1 MDNDE
6 KIAEQ
11 RRDMIA
17 KLVEARLEKG
27 ITQIE
32 LAKMIGTQRSNICRF
47 ESGAQNPGMDTIL
60 KIASA
65 LGKKIDL
72 ELSDK
77 EETVVQTYILKLY
90 DEELMRFTL
99 TDYGLEGLKAEIIS
113 VNDTKK
119 KLFPYGIELTG
130 KGVLTWLKSRVV
142 PKNRRFV
149 EEILSTFGLNA
160 NDTKGIIDVC
170 KGLSLNDS
178 YWVVEEDFGGR
189 FEDYNLYENRF
200 SEILSLVAYTGVEQ
214 SHGKF
219 TTSPEFT
226 TGGALPKAWRF
237 IEGDGIYLYK
247 GGNNILTYGGK
258 EPYSEYYAS
267 QIAEHMGLNA
277 VHYDL
282 ENWKGILASKCKLFS
297 SIDVSYV
304 PIWRVIPDIT
314 LKKAIDYY
322 DSLGEEFGEQI
333 RSMLMLDAL
342 IYNEDR
348 HFGNFGLLRDN
359 KTGDFIAPAPMFDHG
374 HSLFSQAAPEKF
386 NDLEAYAKTLTTP
399 YDGLTFDKIAIEVIG
414 KTQSV
419 QLRKMANFKFTRYSL
434 PGFDEERL
442 QRIETFVRKRAV
454 QLLALARSRAS
465 KKRDYID
472 ER

>member
-1 MDNDE
+1 MNGDE

-11 RRDMIA
+11 RSDIVA
-17 KLVEARLEKG
+17 KLVVARLEKG
-27 ITQIE
+27 ITQTE
-32 LAKMIGTQRSNICRF
+32 LARMIGTQRSNICRL
-47 ESGAQNPGMDTIL
+47 ESGAQNLTIDMLL
-60 KIASA
+60 KITSA

-77 EETVVQTYILKLY
+77 EETIVQTYILKLY
-90 DEELMRFTL
+90 DTELLRFTL
-99 TDYGLEGLKAEIIS
+99 ADYGLEGLKADLIS
-113 VNDTKK
+113 VNTKNE
-119 KLFPYGIELTG
+119 KLFPYGLDLTG
-130 KGVLTWLKSRVV
+130 EGVLAWLKSRVV

-149 EEILSTFGLNA
+149 EEILATFGLNA

-178 YWVVEEDFGGR
+178 YWVVEEDFIGK
-189 FEDYNLYENRF
+189 FDDYNLYENRF

-219 TTSPEFT
+219 TTSPELT

-247 GGNNILTYGGK
+247 GGNDILTYGGN

-267 QIAEHMGLNA
+267 QIAAQMGLNA
-277 VHYDL
+277 VYYDL
-282 ENWKGILASKCKLFS
+282 ENWKGILASKCKLFN

-304 PIWRVIPDIT
+304 PIWRVIPNIT
-314 LKKAIDYY
+314 IKKALDYY
-322 DSLGEEFGEQI
+322 DNLGTEFGQQL
-333 RSMLMLDAL
+333 RSMLMFDAL

-359 KTGDFIAPAPMFDHG
+359 TTGEFIAPAPMFDHG
-374 HSLFSQAAPEKF
+374 HSLFSQASPDKF
-386 NDLEAYAKTLTTP
+386 DNLEAYSKTLATP

-414 KTQSV
+414 KTQIA
-419 QLRKMANFKFTRYSL
+419 QLRKMANFTFKRHHSL
-434 PGFDEERL
+434 NLDENRL
-442 QRIETFVRKRAV
+442 QKIEVFVRKRAV

-465 KKRDYID
+465 KKNESRD

>member
-1 MDNDE
+1 MDNDD
-6 KIAEQ
+6 KITEL
-11 RRDMIA
+11 RSDIIA
-17 KLVEARLEKG
+17 KLVAARLEKG

-32 LAKMIGTQRSNICRF
+32 LAKMIGTQRSNICRL
-47 ESGAQNPGMDTIL
+47 ESGAQNPSIDMLL
-60 KIASA
+60 KISAA
-65 LGKKIDL
+65 LGKKIDF
-72 ELSDK
+72 ELVDK

-90 DEELMRFTL
+90 DTELLRFTL
-99 TDYGLEGLKAEIIS
+99 ADYGLEGLRAEIVS
-113 VNDTKK
+113 VKYEKAD
-119 KLFPYGIELTG
+119 LFPYGLELTG
-130 KGVLTWLKSRVV
+130 DGVLAWLKSRVV

-149 EEILSTFGLNA
+149 EEILATFGLNA

-178 YWVVEEDFGGR
+178 YWVVDDDFRGR
-189 FEDYNLYENRF
+189 FADYNLYENRF
-200 SEILSLVAYTGVEQ
+200 SELLSLVAYTGVEQ
-214 SHGKF
+214 SRGKF
-219 TTSPEFT
+219 TTSPELT

-247 GGNNILTYGGK
+247 GGNDILTYGGK

-267 QIAEHMGLNA
+267 QIAEQMGLNA

-282 ENWKGILASKCKLFS
+282 ENWKGILASKCKLFN

-314 LKKAIDYY
+314 IKKAIDFY
-322 DSLGEEFGEQI
+322 DDLGPEFGQQI
-333 RSMLMLDAL
+333 RSMLMFDAL

-359 KTGDFIAPAPMFDHG
+359 KTGKFISPAPMFDHG

-386 NDLEAYAKTLTTP
+386 DNLDAYSKTLTTP
-399 YDGLTFDKIAIEVIG
+399 YDGVTFEKVAVAVIG
-414 KTQSV
+414 KKQTA
-419 QLRKMANFKFTRYSL
+419 QLRKMANFTFQRHPTINL
-434 PGFDEERL
+434 DEDRL
-442 QRIETFVRKRAV
+442 QKIENFVRKRAV
-454 QLLALARSRAS
+454 QLLALSRSRAS
-465 KKRDYID
+465 KKKDNRE